1 MLPLNEAET
10 PQEETKKDKIFGMKP
25 NKSDLDQ
32 KIVGRNA
39 NQTARSHIS
48 GLNSNTEEDS
58 LTGLENQLE
67 VGTSIQGVN
76 PNNLNITNS
85 EVEDPPKTKSEH
97 TPEQVKSVSR
107 KKSKPMNKNLNIML
121 KNT

>member
-1 MLPLNEAET
+1 
-10 PQEETKKDKIFGMKP
+10 MKP
-25 NKSDLDQ
+25 NKSDFDQ
-32 KIVGRNA
+32 KIVRNA

-107 KKSKPMNKNLNIML
+107 KKNKPMNKNLNIML